1 MFIKNKP
8 VSFSNAALLN
18 SETVYNQ
25 AIHKIT
31 VNTVIYASH
40 LHTVSYAALPRTCTC
55 KKRKDHIYDE
65 NPFFFKLKCISF
77 ASLHGHILETNVST
91 NSGQKNKSKLVNPF
105 PYTALL
111 CKHQHSVP
119 SKGGSDFSN
128 PNFKQTATIY
138 LQSTRNNTICTL
150 VNCQGEAVFWNS
162 AGSIGF
168 KNTRKSTTYAAQAVA
183 EKIAAK
189 TLEKGFFSVRVLVK
203 GLGYGKQSGVRALFK
218 SGLKIVSI
226 EEITPVSY
234 NGSRPRKKR
243 RV

>member
-1 MFIKNKP
+1 MFILNKP
-8 VSFSNAALLN
+8 VSVSNAALLN
-18 SETVYNQ
+18 SKAVYNQ

-31 VNTVIYASH
+31 VNTFIYASH
-40 LHTVSYAALPRTCTC
+40 LHTASLC
-55 KKRKDHIYDE
+55 KRRKNCISIE
-65 NPFFFKLKCISF
+65 NPFFFKLKCVSF
-77 ASLHGHILETNVST
+77 ASLQGHIFEANVST
-91 NSGQKNKSKLVNPF
+91 NSSQQNKSKLVNPE
-105 PYTALL
+105 
-111 CKHQHSVP
+111 S
-119 SKGGSDFSN
+119 
-128 PNFKQTATIY
+128 KQTATIY

-150 VNCQGEAVFWNS
+150 INCQGKTVSWNS

-183 EKIAAK
+183 EKIAVK
-189 TLEKGFFSVRVLVK
+189 TLEKGFFSVKVLVK